1 MMNAIHLT
9 VLQALRHE
17 LFGGEKP
24 QLDNVDVQA
33 VLKEAEQQAVFS
45 LVYKALKDELE
56 RLLSPA
62 QCGELES
69 EFFVNISNSI
79 RVQEEHGELNDIMTK
94 TGIPY
99 VILKGSASA
108 AYYPEPELRAMGDVD
123 FLVHEKDI
131 PRGIKALE
139 AHGFHRDQ
147 YEFTTNQSAYHRPP
161 MTTWEIHKSPTGIPK
176 GKEGE
181 PIRQALSDIIKTA
194 QPYEHDGVKFNI
206 PDSYHH
212 GIILMLHKISHMTSS
227 GIGLRH
233 LCDWAVFESSYSNDV
248 FVQTF
253 EKSLRSFG
261 VWKFAQIMTLVCE
274 KYLGA
279 PKRAWAK
286 NQDVSPRQLEAIIN
300 DIFSG
305 GNFGKKDANRIR
317 EIKYLTDRKEGKPGN
332 KGMAAQ
338 ALSSLNAKVYA
349 EHPAIR
355 KYRVLLPAGWT
366 IEGGKYLGMLIT
378 GKRKNKNTTAMLKEA
393 SKRKNIYSNMEL
405 FKAE

>member
-9 VLQALRHE
+9 VLKALRHE

-24 QLDNVDVQA
+24 QLDNIDVQA
-33 VLKEAEQQAVFS
+33 ILKEAEQQAVFS
-45 LVYKALKDELE
+45 FVYTALKDELD
-56 RLLSPA
+56 RSLSA
-62 QCGELES
+62 EQLTKLEG
-69 EFFVNISNSI
+69 EFFSNITNSV
-79 RVQEEHGELNDIMTK
+79 RVQEEHGELHDIMTGA
-94 TGIPY
+94 GIPY
-99 VILKGSASA
+99 VILKGCASA

-131 PRGIKALE
+131 PRGINALE

-147 YEFTTNQSAYHRPP
+147 YEFTTNQSAYLRPP
-161 MTTWEIHKSPTGIPK
+161 MTTWEIHKSPSGIPK
-176 GKEGE
+176 GKEGD
-181 PIRQALSDIIKTA
+181 PIRKALSDMIETA
-194 QPYEHDGVKFNI
+194 QPYEHDDVRFNV
-206 PDSYHH
+206 PDPYHH
-212 GIILMLHKISHMTSS
+212 GIILLLHKISHMTSS

-233 LCDWAVFESSYSNDV
+233 LCDWAVFESSYSNDA

-261 VWKFAQIMTLVCE
+261 IWKFAQIMTLVCE
-274 KYLGA
+274 RYLGA
-279 PKRAWAK
+279 PKRAWAR
-286 NQDVSPRQLEAIIN
+286 NPEVSPRQLEAIIN

-317 EIKYLTDRKEGKPGN
+317 EIKYLTDRKEGKLGN
-332 KGMAAQ
+332 RGMAAQ

-355 KYRVLLPAGWT
+355 KYKVLLPAGWT

-378 GKRKNKNTTAMLKEA
+378 GKRKSKNTTAMLKEA